1 MSFAKIQESGLWNN
15 LRNITLVK
23 TKIGQISNNQLTNT
37 TVSEKL
43 KKCISEKKDS
53 DKNITVLLIIVK
65 NKGTFCDILT

>member
-23 TKIGQISNNQLTNT
+23 TKIGQISNNQLTNP

>member
-37 TVSEKL
+37 TVRKI
-43 KKCISEKKDS
+43 KKCITEKKDS

-65 NKGTFCDILT
+65 NKGKFCDILT

>member
-1 MSFAKIQESGLWNN
+1 MSFAKLQESGLWNN

-43 KKCISEKKDS
+43 KNVLQKK
-53 DKNITVLLIIVK
+53 KIVTK
-65 NKGTFCDILT
+65 I